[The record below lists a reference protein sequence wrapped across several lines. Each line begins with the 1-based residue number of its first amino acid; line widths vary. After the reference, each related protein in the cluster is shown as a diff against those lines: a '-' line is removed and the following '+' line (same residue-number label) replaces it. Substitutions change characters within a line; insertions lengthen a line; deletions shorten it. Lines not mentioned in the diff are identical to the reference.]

1 MSAKIGMES
10 IEVTGGV
17 VVNGSINREEIIQ
30 DIDNLA
36 GILSEKKIPGELND
50 QHRITKALSYLNG
63 WKIRLNGV
71 TKGVDH
77 ATP

>member
-50 QHRITKALSYLNG
+50 QYRTTKALGYLNG
-63 WKIRLNGV
+63 WKIRLQGV
-71 TKGVDH
+71 QNDS
-77 ATP
+77 